1 MCRKFVGTIAMVALA
16 AAIVGRGGW
25 SYFKT
30 GWGQV
35 VDAAGAAVP
44 LEFEIAR
51 ARTMLGDL
59 VPEVKKNLVAIAEA
73 EAGLERLDAEIAAL
87 ETRQTKDKAEITRL
101 SRDVESGRAHFRYA
115 GREYTALQVRDDLSR
130 RFDRHRTADETL
142 ENLRKIRE
150 ARTKS
155 LTAARDKMSGM
166 IATKRQLEVE
176 LEQLD
181 SRLKMVQAADT
192 SNRLCL
198 DDGRLSRTKRLLQD
212 LESRLKASERLV
224 ALEETPGECIP
235 LEAEES
241 GDVVRR
247 IAEYFARPAAT
258 QSVATA
264 TSEPDAR

>member
-16 AAIVGRGGW
+16 AAVVGRGGW
-25 SYFKT
+25 SYLKT

-35 VDAAGAAVP
+35 VDAAGASVP
-44 LEFEIAR
+44 VEFEIAR

-73 EAGLERLDAEIAAL
+73 EAGLERLDEEVGALEARQAKDRAEIV
-87 ETRQTKDKAEITRL
+87 RL
-101 SRDVESGRAHFRYA
+101 SRDVESGKAQLRYA
-115 GREYTALQVRDDLSR
+115 GREYTVSQVREDLTR

-142 ENLRKIRE
+142 ANLRKIRE

-155 LTAARDKMSGM
+155 LTAARDKMSSM

-176 LEQLD
+176 IEQLD

-198 DDGRLSRTKRLLQD
+198 DDGRLSRTRRLIQD
-212 LESRLKASERLV
+212 LQTRLKASERLV
-224 ALEETPGECIP
+224 ALEESPGECIP
-235 LEAEES
+235 LESDEA

-247 IAEYFARPAAT
+247 IAEYFARPVAEASVAAT
-258 QSVATA
+258 N
-264 TSEPDAR
+264 DR